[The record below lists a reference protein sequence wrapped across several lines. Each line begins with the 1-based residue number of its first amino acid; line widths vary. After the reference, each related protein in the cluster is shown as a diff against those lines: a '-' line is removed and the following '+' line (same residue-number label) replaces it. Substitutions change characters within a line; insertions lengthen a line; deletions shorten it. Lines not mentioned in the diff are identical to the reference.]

1 MDAITTILLIVI
13 PYILYRVIIYYL
25 EEKQDIEINK
35 MAKSMIFII
44 VDIIIMIIANGLS
57 K

>member
-13 PYILYRVIIYYL
+13 PYILYRVVIYYL